1 MRSRTRRA
9 AARLE
14 SRVQKVASRA
24 QLSTKKLHCASLTR
38 HNAIVRYP
46 PQPPGHGVLLS
57 TGRDLER
64 ARQLEEETLRLSK
77 AKLGNEHP
85 MTLHALASVAS
96 DYSALGMHEQ
106 VLPLCQE
113 ILRFRHK
120 RLGEDHPETIQ
131 SMHNLADAYL
141 SLGRIEEV
149 LPLYRDAV
157 RINELQHG
165 EKDARTLRSRADLA
179 NGLRRLGQHTEAV
192 QEIEE
197 VLRLKK
203 IVYDENSPEIFS
215 AIHEV
220 SRIYSAAGQFDKA
233 LDLEEKTRARAL
245 KVLGPDHED
254 SIYCLDMLSLRYL
267 ETAVMQAWLG
277 RQESLA
283 RTAER
288 MIANTRDS
296 NLQVALERTAKVW
309 SFLPQATP
317 ERRAEILSAATR
329 AVERGKNSNF
339 LIYFQM
345 ALGMSQYRSGLYA
358 DADSTPA
365 ATVASQSAKE
375 DTHVQATCAFYRAM
389 GLHHQG
395 NAAEALSLAKATA
408 QRMKP
413 LPADE
418 SQPLA
423 GNSNID
429 DLIVWMA
436 CKEAKSLIGF
446 EVVETNQTEQNSN
459 P

>member
-1 MRSRTRRA
+1 
-9 AARLE
+9 
-14 SRVQKVASRA
+14 
-24 QLSTKKLHCASLTR
+24 
-38 HNAIVRYP
+38 
-46 PQPPGHGVLLS
+46 
-57 TGRDLER
+57 
-64 ARQLEEETLRLSK
+64 
-77 AKLGNEHP
+77 
-85 MTLHALASVAS
+85 
-96 DYSALGMHEQ
+96 
-106 VLPLCQE
+106 
-113 ILRFRHK
+113 
-120 RLGEDHPETIQ
+120 
-131 SMHNLADAYL
+131 
-141 SLGRIEEV
+141 
-149 LPLYRDAV
+149 
-157 RINELQHG
+157 
-165 EKDARTLRSRADLA
+165 
-179 NGLRRLGQHTEAV
+179 
-192 QEIEE
+192 
-197 VLRLKK
+197 
-203 IVYDENSPEIFS
+203 
-215 AIHEV
+215 
-220 SRIYSAAGQFDKA
+220 
-233 LDLEEKTRARAL
+233 
-245 KVLGPDHED
+245 
-254 SIYCLDMLSLRYL
+254 
-267 ETAVMQAWLG
+267 
-277 RQESLA
+277 
-283 RTAER
+283 
-288 MIANTRDS
+288 
-296 NLQVALERTAKVW
+296 
-309 SFLPQATP
+309 LPQATP